1 VTEQEIRLKCL
12 ELAMQQTRIEG
23 NASNRETVA
32 EITTL
37 FYNLTQ
43 GTGTAPADSPKPQ
56 TGHQATGKGKK
67 PGADK
72 SVFD

>member
-1 VTEQEIRLKCL
+1 MTDPEIKLKCI
-12 ELAMQQTRIEG
+12 ELAMQQARNEG
-23 NASNRETVA
+23 KHGDRNSVA

-43 GTGTAPADSPKPQ
+43 GTGSAPVPVVEPESGVT
-56 TGHQATGKGKK
+56 TGHRGKRK
-67 PGADK
+67 GADK

>member
-1 VTEQEIRLKCL
+1 VSDPEIKLKCI
-12 ELAMQQTRIEG
+12 ELAMEQARREG
-23 NASNRETVA
+23 VHGDRTTVA
-32 EITTL
+32 EIAMV

-43 GTGTAPADSPKPQ
+43 GTGEAPAVNPKPQ
-56 TGHQATGKGKK
+56 TGTQINGKGKK

>member
-1 VTEQEIRLKCL
+1 MTDPEIKLKCL
-12 ELAMQQTRIEG
+12 ELAMTQAKNEG
-23 NASNRETVA
+23 KHGDRDSVA

-43 GTGTAPADSPKPQ
+43 GTGDASPAVKYRGDRGP
-56 TGHQATGKGKK
+56 K

-72 SVFD
+72 SIFK

>member
-1 VTEQEIRLKCL
+1 
-12 ELAMQQTRIEG
+12 MQQARIEG
-23 NASNRETVA
+23 NAGNRDTVA

-43 GTGTAPADSPKPQ
+43 GTGEALADSRKPQ
-56 TGHQATGKGKK
+56 TGTPTTGKGKK

>member
-1 VTEQEIRLKCL
+1 MSEAEIKLKCL
-12 ELAMQQTRIEG
+12 ELAMLQARNEG
-23 NASNRETVA
+23 QHGNRQTVA

-43 GTGTAPADSPKPQ
+43 GTETAPKPQ
-56 TGHQATGKGKK
+56 GPSKK

-72 SVFD
+72 SIFK